1 MLRHSCG
8 HALADKDVDFRV
20 LQDYLGHRN
29 PAMTTRY
36 TRVAAKRFESIWS

>member
-20 LQDYLGHRN
+20 LQDYLGHQ
-29 PAMTTRY
+29 A
-36 TRVAAKRFESIWS
+36 V